1 MNRFFAAIAVVAV
14 TLALL
19 IYSAVTATAK
29 SVVTVEELTS
39 EKQSRRNIR
48 LGARVASGEIKQTA
62 EPERNVSFSVRDI
75 PEGGPSIPVVYKGIM
90 PDTLK
95 VGRDVIL
102 EGNFDGASFEAKNLV
117 TQCPSK
123 YVPPDPG
130 APMKSYGGGE

>member
-1 MNRFFAAIAVVAV
+1 MNRRFLAAILVVSA
-14 TLALL
+14 AISLL

-29 SVVTVEELTS
+29 SVVTVSELRAS
-39 EKQSRRNIR
+39 GDSRDNIR
-48 LGARVASGEIKQTA
+48 LGARVAVGEVGQTS
-62 EPERNVSFSVRDI
+62 EPERTVTFSVRDI
-75 PEGGPSIPVVYKGIM
+75 HAREEENIPVVYHGVM

-102 EGNFDGASFEAKNLV
+102 EGNYDGARFTAKNLV

-130 APMKSYGGGE
+130 AKKEASHD